1 MLSITY
7 KTFMLSVIMMND
19 IMLSVIMRIVIM
31 LSVFELS
38 VALIV
43 TQVKERRYFQ
53 IIG

>member
-7 KTFMLSVIMMND
+7 NMSVIVTND
-19 IMLSVIMRIVIM
+19 IMLSVIMWIVII

-38 VALIV
+38 VALIM